1 MISRIKGILKETG
14 NESLLLEAAGISYEI
29 MVPSGL
35 IDSLRRKGDNAEIEI
50 YTIYYIEGA
59 AVGNQYPKLVGFADP
74 VQREFFQLLTG
85 VSGLGVKKALRSLVL
100 PINVIARAIESE
112 NAKKLSE
119 LPGIGQRMAEKII
132 AELKGKVAKFALMR
146 DGEPLAAA
154 PKQPDFAAEVLQILL
169 HLQYRQAEA
178 QAMIERA
185 FAAGKSFKSSEE
197 LLEQIFRQSQVSWQ
211 QTGKGV

>member
-14 NESLLLEAAGISYEI
+14 NEIVLLEAGGISYEI

-59 AVGNQYPKLVGFADP
+59 AVGNQYPRLVGFADP

-112 NAKKLSE
+112 NSKKLSE

-146 DGEPLAAA
+146 DGEPLSVA
-154 PKQPDFAAEVLQILL
+154 PKQPDFASEVLQILL

-197 LLEQIFRQSQVSWQ
+197 LLEQIFRQSQGSWQ
-211 QTGKGV
+211 QTGKGA

>member
-1 MISRIKGILKETG
+1 MKETG
-14 NESLLLEAAGISYEI
+14 NEWVLLEAGGISYEI

-35 IDSLRRKGDNAEIEI
+35 IDLLRQKGNNAEIEI

-59 AVGNQYPKLVGFADP
+59 AVGNQYPRLVGFADP

-85 VSGLGVKKALRSLVL
+85 VSGLGVKKAIRSLVL

-112 NAKKLSE
+112 NSKKLSE
-119 LPGIGQRMAEKII
+119 LPGVGPRMAEKII

-146 DGEPLAAA
+146 DDEPLSAA

-169 HLQYRQAEA
+169 HLQYRQSEA

-197 LLEQIFRQSQVSWQ
+197 LLEQIFRQSQGSWQ
-211 QTGKGV
+211 QTGKSN